1 MDVGKEWWAGRMES
15 RWDGACEWVNVL
27 LRQGSANMMAKTTS
41 LFFRDVRDEKILG
54 MQYSENGERGISIY

>member
-1 MDVGKEWWAGRMES
+1 
-15 RWDGACEWVNVL
+15 
-27 LRQGSANMMAKTTS
+27 MMAKTTG